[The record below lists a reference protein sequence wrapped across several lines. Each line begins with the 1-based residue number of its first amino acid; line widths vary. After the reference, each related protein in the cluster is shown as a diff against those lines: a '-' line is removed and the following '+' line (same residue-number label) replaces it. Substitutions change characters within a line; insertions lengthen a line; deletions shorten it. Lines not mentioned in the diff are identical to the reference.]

1 MADNSWYRVDRILS
15 EKYEKRGSRL
25 EKLYE
30 ILWAPTW
37 EPAKRINA
45 QVPLIVEAYEKQKQ
59 KGHFESKGTNTEP
72 LEATAQPSAES
83 SKRTLNSV
91 THPAYSY
98 VNNGT
103 RKKIRIIGVVSD
115 NGRNVE
121 NSTLLVENESSGEQ
135 WCMQYEDI
143 KREYA
148 IELIEFFEG
157 CISGFTK

>member
-25 EKLYE
+25 EKLYQ

-45 QVPLIVEAYEKQKQ
+45 EVPLIVEAYEKQKQ
-59 KGHFESKGTNTEP
+59 KGHLESKETDIEP

-83 SKRTLNSV
+83 SKRTLNS
-91 THPAYSY
+91 
-98 VNNGT
+98 
-103 RKKIRIIGVVSD
+103 KKIKIIGVVSD

-121 NSTLLVENESSGEQ
+121 NSTLLVENESSGKQ

-143 KREYA
+143 KRKYS

-157 CISGFTK
+157 CVSGFTK